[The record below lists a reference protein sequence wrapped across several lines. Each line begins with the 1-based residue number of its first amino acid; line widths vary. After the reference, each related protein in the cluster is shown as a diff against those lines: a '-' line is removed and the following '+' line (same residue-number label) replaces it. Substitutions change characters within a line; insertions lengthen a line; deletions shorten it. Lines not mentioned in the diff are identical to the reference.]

1 MKSTVLLRLA
11 GLALIPLLGGC
22 QLFGVAGSA
31 IGSIFSLAI
40 YLAAIA
46 APILLSYYLYTG
58 KNPFNPD

>member
-1 MKSTVLLRLA
+1 MKSHTLRLL
-11 GLALIPLLGGC
+11 GLALLPLLGGC
-22 QLFGVAGSA
+22 QLLSAGGSM

>member
-1 MKSTVLLRLA
+1 MKSLTLRLA
-11 GLALIPLLGGC
+11 GLTLLSMLGGC
-22 QLFGVAGSA
+22 QLLGAGTSM
-31 IGSIFSLAI
+31 IGSVFSMAM

>member
-1 MKSTVLLRLA
+1 MKSHTLRLL
-11 GLALIPLLGGC
+11 GLSLLPLLGGC
-22 QLFGVAGSA
+22 QLFGAAGSM
-31 IGSIFSLAI
+31 IGSVLSLAL